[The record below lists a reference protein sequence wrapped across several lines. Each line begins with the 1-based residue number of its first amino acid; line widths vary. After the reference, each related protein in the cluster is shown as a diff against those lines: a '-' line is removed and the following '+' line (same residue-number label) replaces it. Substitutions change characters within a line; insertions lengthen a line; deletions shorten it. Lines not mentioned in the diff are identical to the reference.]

1 MAKKEKRVV
10 HGKEKA
16 KERARN
22 AGILSTSYYHLEH
35 SHLFYCFYMGTG
47 FFTCTFLPCADK
59 SPERPSL
66 EVASAL
72 DAAASAADDV
82 PNPEIEENDASVQDI
97 GQQRPSGSEASTPS
111 PGSPHRIASHPP
123 HESTEGRAV
132 SGTDTEEEGETGE
145 EVDDAETGAVK
156 GKAPKARK
164 RKERCDTES
173 DEPEPASKRGSA
185 SKRPA
190 FKATKR
196 PKPKPSHQVV
206 VDSDDSVDGKAS
218 RYKSVSTS
226 MLHKAWHHSTLDLV
240 RKEFQQA
247 LLASDGFPAK
257 VSSLDRPMNMK
268 QLLVSAKVVLE
279 QTVFKKFKQQVDQ
292 AYQDTSKE

>member
-1 MAKKEKRVV
+1 
-10 HGKEKA
+10 
-16 KERARN
+16 
-22 AGILSTSYYHLEH
+22 
-35 SHLFYCFYMGTG
+35 MGTG

-185 SKRPA
+185 SKRPG

-247 LLASDGFPAK
+247 LLARDGFPAK

-279 QTVFKKFKQQVDQ
+279 QTVFKRFKQQVDQ

>member
-47 FFTCTFLPCADK
+47 IFTCTFLPCADK

-66 EVASAL
+66 EAASAL

-82 PNPEIEENDASVQDI
+82 PDPQIEENDASVQDI

-111 PGSPHRIASHPP
+111 PGSPHRIASQPP

-173 DEPEPASKRGSA
+173 DEPEPASKRG
-185 SKRPA
+185 
-190 FKATKR
+190 
-196 PKPKPSHQVV
+196 
-206 VDSDDSVDGKAS
+206 
-218 RYKSVSTS
+218 
-226 MLHKAWHHSTLDLV
+226 
-240 RKEFQQA
+240 
-247 LLASDGFPAK
+247 
-257 VSSLDRPMNMK
+257 
-268 QLLVSAKVVLE
+268 
-279 QTVFKKFKQQVDQ
+279 
-292 AYQDTSKE
+292 